1 MKKNTHTYFYT
12 SFAAYIFG
20 LGLTIFIMHI
30 FKHAQV
36 SMAVPGVLGVLSL
49 QVTGTYLS
57 TCKQSSGVEQAC
69 LCFSWPFHLWSLQGD
84 CPASGST
91 CTLVTRRRRK
101 DASMPVAFIR
111 KATPFSESSQQIFA
125 HISWDRSV
133 SLGPSCNVAMA
144 SQPW

>member
-36 SMAVPGVLGVLSL
+36 SMTVLGISGVLSL

-57 TCKQSSGVEQAC
+57 HMQAVQWCRAGVSVLLLA
-69 LCFSWPFHLWSLQGD
+69 FS
-84 CPASGST
+84 
-91 CTLVTRRRRK
+91 
-101 DASMPVAFIR
+101 PV
-111 KATPFSESSQQIFA
+111 
-125 HISWDRSV
+125 V
-133 SLGPSCNVAMA
+133 VAR
-144 SQPW
+144 